1 MINQIHISKLSEIK
15 SVFNS
20 PSDNEQ
26 YYKILKNS
34 NLNINHNIELAQPSI
49 RQSNFSI
56 IWKTTFTG
64 QFKNFNHISLE
75 KQQEV
80 GVDLEKFYSNFTEKT
95 KQFKNIPSDFSEKI
109 IQIPSLDSI
118 FVNDDTGQVV
128 IVNWGFLEDTY
139 NRKEGVIN
147 KLFPTPNK
155 SILVKLVDQFN
166 NPLVGAKLDF
176 TSERINENSV
186 TNSNGYAKFS
196 NHLKGNYFKIKTE
209 YPPFYR
215 VENDFTCDGRKEYII
230 QVNVDHD
237 PDFDTTIDI
246 SNINIIEDETSLEDL
261 NDKKNNFVKIRFV
274 NTFNKAIKNL
284 EVKITDNENNES
296 NYVTNENG
304 EITLDID
311 SNDLEISCFRK
322 KKSWNYSIN
331 TSQHKNHIIQLK
343 PIFPWLWWLLLL
355 ILSLILICCLFF
367 NCFCEWNRVNP
378 ISEIINEQ
386 AIPTIP
392 CNSTNDSGGE
402 GLTSNIHYLGEMDG
416 LVNITFDMQN
426 VPDKLEVFYEE
437 KLVASTH
444 NIPGNDDGFVGGSL
458 SSGCCGKLSFDY
470 KKNKDDFCTVVITGN
485 LQTFWNYS
493 ISCPF

>member
-1 MINQIHISKLSEIK
+1 MISQIHISKLSEIK

-34 NLNINHNIELAQPSI
+34 NLNINNNIELAQPSI
-49 RQSNFSI
+49 RQSNSSI
-56 IWKTTFTG
+56 IWKTTFAG

-80 GVDLEKFYSNFTEKT
+80 GVYLEKFYSNFTEKT
-95 KQFKNIPSDFSEKI
+95 KQFKNIPNDFSEKI

-155 SILVKLVDQFN
+155 SILVKIVDQFN

-176 TSERINENSV
+176 ISERINENSV
-186 TNSNGYAKFS
+186 TNSNGYSKFS
-196 NHLKGNYFKIKTE
+196 NQLKGDYFKIKTE
-209 YPPFYR
+209 YPPLYS
-215 VENDFTCDGRKEYII
+215 VENDFTCDGRKEYVI
-230 QVNVDHD
+230 QVNVDRD
-237 PDFDTTIDI
+237 PDFNTTIDI
-246 SNINIIEDETSLEDL
+246 SNKKTNEDESSLEDL
-261 NDKKNNFVKIRFV
+261 NDKKNNFVKIRFL

-284 EVKITDNENNES
+284 EVKITDNKNNES

-304 EITLDID
+304 EITLDIN

-322 KKSWNYSIN
+322 KKSWSYSIN

-343 PIFPWLWWLLLL
+343 PILPWLWWLLLL
-355 ILSLILICCLFF
+355 ILSLFLICCIFF
-367 NCFCEWNRVNP
+367 DCFCVWHSQATKTKVN
-378 ISEIINEQ
+378 NEK
-386 AIPTIP
+386 ATSSIP
-392 CNSTNDSGGE
+392 CNSSNDSGGE
-402 GLTSNIHYLGEMDG
+402 GITTNLHFLGEKAG
-416 LVNITFDMQN
+416 LVNIQYDMQS
-426 VPDKLEVFYEE
+426 VPDKLEVFYEGQ
-437 KLVASTH
+437 LVASTYD
-444 NIPGNDDGFVGGSL
+444 ILGNNEGFVGGNMPT
-458 SSGCCGKLSFDY
+458 GCCGNLTFHY
-470 KKNKDDFCTVVITGN
+470 KKNKDDFCKVIITGN
-485 LQTFWNYS
+485 NHTYWSYIIN
-493 ISCPF
+493 CPI